1 MAENNSA
8 LFYAIAGIVFMSM
21 IVPMVLNPF
30 PVMTYT
36 YTQPGANRITI
47 TGQAS
52 ARPNNPPLSVAC
64 VDHDGNDIYTK
75 SYVTYKGVNY
85 MDSCSGS
92 GVTEMLCSPDKKGN
106 LVKNA
111 VTYPCPYGCN
121 EGACNPKP
129 APQISCTDSD
139 HGLIQEIQ
147 GTVSGY
153 KADSSYYSYSDNCPS
168 TDKLV
173 EYYCSNNQPFFTEI
187 PCTPFVNGT
196 MVFNYVCENG
206 ACILK

>member
-1 MAENNSA
+1 MADNRA

-30 PVMTYT
+30 PIMTYT

-52 ARPNNPPLSVAC
+52 ARPNNPPVTC
-64 VDHDGNDIYTK
+64 IDHDGNDIYTK

-92 GVTEMLCSPDKKGN
+92 GVTEMLCSPDKNGK

-121 EGACNPKP
+121 EGACDPKP
-129 APQISCTDSD
+129 APQISCADSD
-139 HGLIQEIQ
+139 NGFIQEIA

-153 KADSSYYSYSDNCPS
+153 KPDSSYYSYADYCPS
-168 TDKLV
+168 IYRLV
-173 EYYCSNNQPFFTEI
+173 EYYCYNNQPFFVDFN
-187 PCTPFVNGT
+187 CTPVVNGT